1 MSKISHIK
9 YMVLCNLPYRLREI
23 AGRIAKKCRRRKD
36 RSLEAK
42 LEDIRNLLIYNHPIS
57 SVPPAT
63 VKLRLLQDGN
73 TVLLALFARKCRENG
88 LRYWLDYGTLLG
100 AVRHRGFIPWD
111 DDADIGMLRDDFEKF
126 RQIAKRDLDER
137 FFFQTARRKSDYY
150 NLFDQVG
157 IINSSYTTEDQLHL
171 NMFHGIHVDI
181 FAYDYF
187 SENDQE
193 SKSRYLK
200 LIKYVQKLHLKK
212 RKSFVNKKNVLKR
225 VIINYKYYFMKLVP
239 FKVLINKINK
249 IQISKD
255 GNKNEIGCWFMERGV
270 VKSFNYNDIFPII
283 NKKFEDVE
291 LPVPNNYHKYLTKV
305 YGDYMELPPEELRT
319 VRNRI
324 VDISFDR
331 RLSNEIEKGEKL
343 L

>member
-1 MSKISHIK
+1 
-9 YMVLCNLPYRLREI
+9 
-23 AGRIAKKCRRRKD
+23 
-36 RSLEAK
+36 
-42 LEDIRNLLIYNHPIS
+42 
-57 SVPPAT
+57 
-63 VKLRLLQDGN
+63 
-73 TVLLALFARKCRENG
+73 
-88 LRYWLDYGTLLG
+88 
-100 AVRHRGFIPWD
+100 
-111 DDADIGMLRDDFEKF
+111 MLRDDFEKF

-187 SENDQE
+187 SEDDQE

-255 GNKNEIGCWFMERGV
+255 GNKM
-270 VKSFNYNDIFPII
+270 K
-283 NKKFEDVE
+283 
-291 LPVPNNYHKYLTKV
+291 
-305 YGDYMELPPEELRT
+305 
-319 VRNRI
+319 
-324 VDISFDR
+324 
-331 RLSNEIEKGEKL
+331 
-343 L
+343 